1 MIIIRDYMS
10 EVVHGMKEEVNMVR
24 RCLLVVTLFSGLSMG
39 VRIHKTLAKGERVL
53 LELFWSSSGALQRH

>member
-24 RCLLVVTLFSGLSMG
+24 QCLLVVTLLSGLSMG
-39 VRIHKTLAKGERVL
+39 VRT
-53 LELFWSSSGALQRH
+53 S